1 MIFDS
6 EKYSINEIKKML
18 NEKVEYVN
26 FFQDFTLQDV
36 ETAKKKLFF
45 EYKNDY
51 PMRETQIKNFL
62 ENITN
67 RLIEDKFSLS
77 IKKPDAVL
85 VKNTVKDNLNPNY
98 KNTISRITQIDSQY
112 RQNLLQCNMTP
123 NIVCGFT
130 PLNETNFSSQLTD
143 TLNNVISIK
152 VDSISIPYTFYNIET
167 RQGNNILK
175 FDDEYIEMDDGNY
188 TITELTSIIK
198 TKINNIESSNGGHG
212 QGNSNNHLFDIY
224 YNSIN
229 GKVTIYDGL
238 NESSTITHII
248 VFYDNSDVKFKNTKI
263 NNSLGWILGFRD
275 ITCNGEIITSSTSI
289 IQNMSIVSN
298 YISYIPT
305 VKYFVITVDDH
316 NSNQSNKSLVQLNQG
331 KENIKNTNYY
341 KNINEETNY
350 YRNKSYDTSTVIDN
364 DINGEVCLDTLK
376 KTDLSPYTYYN
387 RGLTKK
393 QFYSQAA
400 INDTNNETDIKII
413 QEKMPNIMA
422 IIPFEPKSL
431 EWGKSIFFSDKNHY
445 CREYHGPIDI
455 EKLSIKIFDDKG
467 NLLNLN
473 GSEWSMTLVS
483 KHLYK
488 Y

>member
-6 EKYSINEIKKML
+6 EKYTLNEIKKIF
-18 NEKVEYVN
+18 NEKLEYVN
-26 FFQDFTLQDV
+26 FFADFTLQDV
-36 ETAKKKLFF
+36 ETAKKKLFL
-45 EYKNDY
+45 EYKNEY
-51 PMRETQIKNFL
+51 PMREPQIKNFL
-62 ENITN
+62 ENIAN
-67 RLIEDKFSLS
+67 RLIEEKFSLS
-77 IKKPDAVL
+77 IQKPESVL
-85 VKNTVKDNLNPNY
+85 VKNTVKDILNPNY

-112 RQNLLQCNMTP
+112 RQNLLQCNITP
-123 NIVCGFT
+123 NTVCGFT

-152 VDSISIPYTFYNIET
+152 VDSISIPYSFYNIES
-167 RQGNNILK
+167 RQGNNIFK
-175 FDDEYIEMDDGNY
+175 FDDDYIEIDDGNY
-188 TITELTSIIK
+188 NITELIDSIN
-198 TKINNIESSNGGHG
+198 TKIKVIETANNSHTFDISYNYITGKTRIFDDSNG
-212 QGNSNNHLFDIY
+212 NA
-224 YNSIN
+224 
-229 GKVTIYDGL
+229 TGL
-238 NESSTITHII
+238 YHTLI
-248 VFYDNSDVKFKNTKI
+248 FYDNSDIKFKNTKI
-263 NNSLGWILGFRD
+263 NNSLGWMLGFRD
-275 ITCNGEIITSSTSI
+275 ISCNGDLVTSI
-289 IQNMSIVSN
+289 LEVYEDISNVSN
-298 YISYIPT
+298 YVSYIPT
-305 VKYFVITVDDH
+305 IKYFVITVDDH
-316 NSNQSNKSLVQLNQG
+316 NNNQSNKSLVQLNQG
-331 KENIKNTNYY
+331 KETIKNTNYY

-350 YRNKSYDTSTVIDN
+350 YRSKSYDTSTVIDN
-364 DINGEVCLDTLK
+364 DISGQVCLDTLK
-376 KTDLSPYTYYN
+376 KTDLSPYTYFN

-400 INDTNNETDIKII
+400 INDTNNDTDIKII

-445 CREYHGPIDI
+445 SRDYHGPIDI